1 MCPMVISMVVLGYFL
16 MAMIGVGGAGLE
28 EISDKVIRDKVLRN
42 IYRWSVFIYNDG
54 LFEGF

>member
-16 MAMIGVGGAGLE
+16 MAMIGVGGGAGLE

-42 IYRWSVFIYNDG
+42 IYR
-54 LFEGF
+54 